1 MVLSFV
7 GFYSFYGFEFK
18 FYDDKVILV
27 LHLRVYHDK
36 LISSL
41 FCGIFDGK
49 EVREKNSTY

>member
-1 MVLSFV
+1 MVLPFV

-36 LISSL
+36 LTSSL